1 MKIYF
6 VFRNHF
12 KLLKVLHLGFNI
24 STCTDTLHFGINI
37 SLLFITIGF
46 HVYKTIKL

>member
-12 KLLKVLHLGFNI
+12 KFLKVLHLGCNI
-24 STCTDTLHFGINI
+24 STCIDTLHFGISI

-46 HVYKTIKL
+46 HVYKTTKP